1 MYRLIE
7 TSEWARYPHFRHFYD
22 EISCAISLCDEI
34 DVTALYDSCKI
45 SGRSFYIS
53 VLYAVSRV
61 VNSHDEFRMT
71 AVDSPKSEFP
81 MPAVY
86 DRVDVTHNIFREESE
101 SYSSVF
107 TVYKSDFSEFYSNC
121 GDDIER
127 VKRLNISAVPCGDNA
142 FEASCVPWRHFSS
155 VGVSC
160 DSYPL
165 LPIVSWG
172 RFRENAQKK
181 LMPLSIQI
189 NHASA
194 DGFHLARFLNETEE
208 TCSAL
213 AGIIKSASV

>member
-7 TSEWARYPHFRHFYD
+7 TSGWARYAHFRHFYD

-45 SGRSFYIS
+45 SNHSFYIS

-61 VNSHDEFRMT
+61 VNSHDEFKMT
-71 AVDSPKSEFP
+71 AVDSPKYEFP

-86 DRVDVTHNIFREESE
+86 DRVDVTHNIFLGDSE
-101 SYSSVF
+101 SYSSAF
-107 TVYKSDFSEFYSNC
+107 TVYKSDFGEFCSNC
-121 GDDIER
+121 EDDIER
-127 VKRLNISAVPCGDNA
+127 VKRLNIPSVPCGENA
-142 FEASCVPWRHFSS
+142 FEASCVPWRHFTS
-155 VGVSC
+155 VGVNC

-172 RFRENAQKK
+172 RFSENAAKK

-194 DGFHLARFLNETEE
+194 DGFHLARFLNETEKI
-208 TCSAL
+208 CADL
-213 AGIIKSASV
+213 AGIIKSTAV

>member
-1 MYRLIE
+1 
-7 TSEWARYPHFRHFYD
+7 
-22 EISCAISLCDEI
+22 ISLCDEI

-45 SGRSFYIS
+45 SGHSFYIS
-53 VLYAVSRV
+53 VLYAVARV
-61 VNSHDEFRMT
+61 VNSHDEFKMT

-107 TVYKSDFSEFYSNC
+107 TVYKSDFGEFYSNC
-121 GDDIER
+121 LDDIER
-127 VKRLNISAVPCGDNA
+127 VKRLNISAVPCGENA
-142 FEASCVPWRHFSS
+142 FEASCVPWRHFTS

-208 TCSAL
+208 ICSDL